1 MDRRPSI
8 SAFTLLTRFFS
19 THPSLRAILS
29 FSLLLMIPVALTFWF
44 RRRARK
50 APEEA
55 KPAVV
60 FAYRRF
66 MLATVLAGV
75 LVWWT
80 AIDLLQADSLALR
93 VTWTVYAYDDGF
105 AVFLSWFLLWIP
117 PLAVFFLCLV
127 LSPVHSLRGIVRT
140 RVQALKQSFW
150 TVANF
155 AIPLALFVAAIV
167 EMFYS
172 VRKAII
178 LFAVWVLA
186 SRLTRQH
193 AVRSAGTEL
202 RAVTSG
208 ELRDRA
214 FEIAAKAGAKLN
226 QIYVLPAEKN
236 RTANAF
242 AHRANNIYLTD
253 YLLKNL
259 NKNEVDAVIGHE
271 ATHLKKRHANTRS
284 FVLLVAIILAA
295 LAGDWVQSWTT
306 TNIPFGPVAY
316 GLFLFIVFFYSRR
329 NEFAADSGAWKLTGD
344 AEAMITALVK
354 ISRLNTMPIEWGK
367 LDEKMLTHPS
377 TLRRI
382 KHLARLGNISEAR
395 IADLLNQSV
404 APPVHPYPL
413 PESVLATGKIFSSSF
428 KASVSW
434 RYFWIDILSIS
445 SFASVIAVV
454 AQHAHLSGR
463 LLYGF
468 LLFGFLFTFA
478 LHLAIAAFCPLMG
491 MKKLEQRLCARL
503 AKDSRTPAEIHE
515 GLLVGLSPGS
525 QPRIYEGNWL
535 WDMGVLYVSNERLI
549 YWGEETRFSLPR
561 AQIMSVSLGPG
572 PVGWFNAHSA
582 CVSWR
587 DESGNSQVF
596 NLRALRS
603 RSIVQMSTK
612 SRELAEALQ
621 KWLQGSTQ
629 APGCILPLTSTK
641 WSAIESIAEPQ
652 LGEVTSTSPKLI
664 IHANQ
669 IGRIFLLTTLIATS
683 IAILFGLRVPVV
695 DEIAPITSPIDLNL
709 SGAAFLYVLVTVWV
723 IRVLQLLPYWRFR
736 ESVSGSAAGVP
747 PAPARTAT

>member
-1 MDRRPSI
+1 MDRSI
-8 SAFTLLTRFFS
+8 SIFAFALPARFFS
-19 THPSLRAILS
+19 AHPSSPAILIFS
-29 FSLLLMIPVALTFWF
+29 FLLMIPVALTVWF
-44 RRRARK
+44 RHRARN

-55 KPAVV
+55 KPAIV

-66 MLATVLAGV
+66 ILGTVLGGV

-80 AIDLLQADSLALR
+80 AIDLLQADGLALR
-93 VTWTVYAYDDGF
+93 VTWALYAHDDGF
-105 AVFLSWFLLWIP
+105 ALFLSWVLLWIP
-117 PLAVFFLCLV
+117 PLAVFFLCLA
-127 LSPVHSLRGIVRT
+127 LSPIHSLRGIVRT
-140 RVQALKQSFW
+140 RVQAFKQSFW

-155 AIPLALFVAAIV
+155 AIPLALFVAAIM

-172 VRKAII
+172 VRTAII
-178 LFAVWVLA
+178 LFAAWILVA
-186 SRLTRQH
+186 RFTRQQ

-226 QIYVLPAEKN
+226 QIYVLPTEQN
-236 RTANAF
+236 RMANAF

-259 NKNEVDAVIGHE
+259 NRNEVDAVIGHE
-271 ATHLKKRHANTRS
+271 ATHLKKKHGSSRS
-284 FVLLVAIILAA
+284 VLIIAAIGLTA
-295 LAGDWVQSWTT
+295 LASDWVQNWTT
-306 TNIPFGPVAY
+306 INVPLGPVLY
-316 GLFLFIVFFYSRR
+316 GLFLLIVFFYSRR
-329 NEFAADSGAWKLTGD
+329 REFEADTGAWKLTGD

-354 ISRLNTMPIEWGK
+354 MSRLNTMPIEWSK

-395 IADLLNQSV
+395 IPDLLNQPV

-428 KASVSW
+428 KVRVSW

-445 SFASVIAVV
+445 SFASIIAVV
-454 AQHAHLSGR
+454 AQHGYLSGR

-478 LHLAIAAFCPLMG
+478 LHLAIAALCPLMG
-491 MKKLEQRLCARL
+491 MKKLEQRLCAKL
-503 AKDSRTPAEIHE
+503 SKDSRIPAEIRE

-525 QPRIYEGNWL
+525 EPRIYEGNWL
-535 WDMGVLYVSNERLI
+535 WDIGVLYISNECLI
-549 YWGEETRFSLPR
+549 YWGEETRFSLRR
-561 AQIMSVSLGPG
+561 AQITSVSLGPG
-572 PVGWFNAHSA
+572 PVGWFNVHSA
-582 CVSWR
+582 RVSWR
-587 DESGNSQVF
+587 DESGNLQAF

-603 RSIVQMSTK
+603 RSMIQMSTK
-612 SRELAEALQ
+612 TRQLAQALQ
-621 KWLQGSTQ
+621 KWLEGSTQ
-629 APGCILPLTSTK
+629 PTESILPLTSTK
-641 WSAIESIAEPQ
+641 RSATESIAEPR

-669 IGRIFLLTTLIATS
+669 IGRIFLLTTLVATS

-695 DEIAPITSPIDLNL
+695 DEIAPITSPIGLNS
-709 SGAAFLYVLVTVWV
+709 SGAAFLYVLGTVWV
-723 IRVLQLLPYWRFR
+723 IRALQLWPYWRFR
-736 ESVSGSAAGVP
+736 ESVSRSAPGVP
-747 PAPARTAT
+747 PAPARTTP